1 MSSAVNAAA
10 ASVKTV
16 ADPNAA
22 YESLAPLWLKSR
34 AACSGERFVKAYDD
48 VVDNVNFTNL
58 LLPFS
63 SSMTQ
68 TQYDFYRAEAE
79 WPGVVA
85 MYSRMLVGGLLRKA
99 PQLTFKTTVS
109 EEASNWI
116 LNEFGRDDSS
126 LTAFMDEALK
136 EEVETSAA
144 WVFVDYPATDPAE
157 YAKLDRE
164 ARNKLKPYPVIQKAE
179 SIINW
184 RTSDNKFGKQV
195 LDRVNVR
202 GFRHEYTDEN
212 QFHPNYIEVVYVHEI
227 NASGKYWIRVFERSS
242 EATSV
247 PVVSGQVQTQTGPVP
262 MTLVKTIEPLV
273 NGEALTFIPGWP
285 LNGSIEPSEPLLI
298 PLIDKEVALYNKIS
312 RRNHLLYGAATYT
325 PVLASDMS
333 DDEFIDIVDSGL
345 GSWIK
350 IGREDTLSVLD
361 TPTAALKDMEATIA
375 AGFEEMAKLGI
386 RMLTPETDQSGV
398 ALELR
403 NAAQTAQIGTL
414 NTRVSDTLRQ
424 IIVFMVNWRYDLKLT
439 VSDVEFSLSSDFNP
453 TPMGDAWL
461 RLATEWYQAGI
472 IPRSVWILLLKHN
485 DMLPADYDDE
495 KAQAEINADELVI
508 TPKVQ
513 ANLDYEA
520 NMSAQMPIEEEE
532 EGELSADA

>member
-1 MSSAVNAAA
+1 MGPAVNAAA
-10 ASVKTV
+10 AGVKTV

-34 AACSGERFVKAYDD
+34 AACSGERFVKAYDYVID
-48 VVDNVNFTNL
+48 TTYFTNL

-68 TQYDFYRAEAE
+68 AQYDFYRAEAE

-99 PQLTFKTTVS
+99 PQLTFKN
-109 EEASNWI
+109 ASVPEQAANWI
-116 LNEFGRDDSS
+116 LNEFGRDDAS

-136 EEVETSAA
+136 EEVETSNV
-144 WVFVDYPATDPAE
+144 WVFVDYPVTDPAV
-157 YAKLDRE
+157 YATLSKEDRD
-164 ARNKLKPYPVIQKAE
+164 KLKPYPVIQKAE
-179 SIINW
+179 SVINW
-184 RTSDNKFGKQV
+184 RTSDSKYGKQI
-195 LDRVNVR
+195 LDRINVR
-202 GFRHEYTDEN
+202 GYRHEYEN
-212 QFHPNYIEVVYVHEI
+212 EDQFHPSYIEVVYVHEI
-227 NASGKYWIRVFERSS
+227 NSAGTYWIRVYERAS

-247 PVVSGQVQTQTGPVP
+247 PVVSGKAQAQTLPVP
-262 MTLVKTIEPLV
+262 MELVDIIEPMA
-273 NGEALTFIPGWP
+273 NGEKLKYIPAWP
-285 LNGSIEPSEPLLI
+285 LNGTIDPGEPLLI
-298 PLIDKEVALYNKIS
+298 PLIDKEVSLYNKLS

-325 PVLASDMS
+325 PVLASDMG
-333 DDEFIDIVDSGL
+333 DEEFDEIVDSGL

-350 IGREDTLSVLD
+350 IGREDTLTVLD
-361 TPTAALKDMEATIA
+361 TPTGALADMDRSIA

-414 NTRVSDTLRQ
+414 NTRVSETLRQ
-424 IIVFMVNWRYDLKLT
+424 IIIFMVNWRYDLKLT
-439 VSDVEFSLSSDFNP
+439 VADVEFSLSSDFNP
-453 TPMGDAWL
+453 TPLGDAWL

-485 DMLPADYDDE
+485 DMLPSDYNDE
-495 KAQAEINADELVI
+495 KAQAEINDDELVI
-508 TPKVQ
+508 TPKVK
-513 ANLDYEA
+513 ATMDYEA
-520 NMSAQMPIEEEE
+520 SVAAQMPEEKEIIDEE
-532 EGELSADA
+532 